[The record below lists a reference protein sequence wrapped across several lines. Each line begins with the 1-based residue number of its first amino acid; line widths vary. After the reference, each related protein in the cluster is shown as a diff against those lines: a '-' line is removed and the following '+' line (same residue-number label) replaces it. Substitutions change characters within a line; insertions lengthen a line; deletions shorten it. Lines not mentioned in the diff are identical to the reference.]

1 MFGSIEV
8 LSRPASRP
16 MMLAASAPAM
26 KLPRACGQS
35 VRVPAKGPF
44 AAAATL
50 AAALAAAI
58 FGCMLPSEVDASSSM
73 FSTLRPAALH
83 GFRHG

>member
-16 MMLAASAPAM
+16 MLLVASAPAM

-35 VRVPAKGPF
+35 PEPCPLPVHMESPSPITHPRVPAG
-44 AAAATL
+44 L
-50 AAALAAAI
+50 
-58 FGCMLPSEVDASSSM
+58 
-73 FSTLRPAALH
+73 PAALPQKAKWPLP
-83 GFRHG
+83 